1 MYLILLALI
10 KDEEPKFKI
19 KALIKL
25 LRILKEK
32 YFSSRLATRKKKEK
46 RNSYMKL
53 MAPTCHRKT
62 IKKKDTSRRI
72 TVNLGT
78 LLKDV

>member
-32 YFSSRLATRKKKEK
+32 YFSSRLATRKKKGEK
-46 RNSYMKL
+46 EFLHEINGADM
-53 MAPTCHRKT
+53 PP
-62 IKKKDTSRRI
+62 
-72 TVNLGT
+72 
-78 LLKDV
+78 